1 MKTTSALDTVG
12 RALVA
17 LALFCALPGCAI
29 AQAAP
34 ADWVDDLRPIAAADW
49 NRARVAHLLERGG
62 FGATPA
68 DLQTSLALGARGAVA
83 ALVRPPAGDDPAVG
97 AFQPSGIPDDGID
110 PFPASRPLATDTAK
124 ARGEAIGVQV
134 KPAGN
139 RRLQP
144 VVDKFFFWVRAS
156 ALECNRISY
165 WWETG

>member
-1 MKTTSALDTVG
+1 MD
-12 RALVA
+12 RAVTA
-17 LALFCALPGCAI
+17 LALLCTLPGGAL
-29 AQAAP
+29 AQAAR
-34 ADWVDDLRPIAAADW
+34 ADWVDHLRPIAAADW
-49 NRARVAHLLERGG
+49 NGARTAHLLERAG
-62 FGATPA
+62 FGATRA
-68 DLQTSLALGARGAVA
+68 DLRQSLALGARGAVA
-83 ALVRPPAGDDPAVG
+83 VLLHPPASDDPAVG
-97 AFQPSGIPDDGID
+97 AFQLSGIPDDGID